1 MILKNLLLV
10 GLAFLLFSVQ
20 AASGVAHIDHFE
32 RGREY
37 FYQGKIKEAGIEFKE
52 ALRHNPGLDEID
64 RQLAVE
70 STIYLKKIKEKEG
83 HAASSKYEAA
93 KDYEAEGNFIA
104 AANAYQELIEQ
115 YPDSKEVASAL
126 DGLYRVAT
134 GILEKGG
141 RPRLF
146 AESNYS
152 RARKLFQFLSERLP
166 FGEKKARA
174 QYKIGLSYFYDRV
187 FPKAVLYYNRV
198 VKNYPQSPYAEK
210 AFFGI
215 AMAYLNQ
222 SISTPRDQTMTM
234 RARDKFRSF
243 QRLFPNSP
251 LQKDAE
257 EKLFLLNERLAEHL
271 YRIGTFY
278 KKQGELAAA
287 KIYYES
293 ILNDYPE
300 TSWAAL
306 GRARLNELTTKAAM
320 R

>member
-1 MILKNLLLV
+1 M
-10 GLAFLLFSVQ
+10 
-20 AASGVAHIDHFE
+20 
-32 RGREY
+32 
-37 FYQGKIKEAGIEFKE
+37 
-52 ALRHNPGLDEID
+52 AL
-64 RQLAVE
+64 
-70 STIYLKKIKEKEG
+70 
-83 HAASSKYEAA
+83 
-93 KDYEAEGNFIA
+93 
-104 AANAYQELIEQ
+104 
-115 YPDSKEVASAL
+115 AL

-134 GILEKGG
+134 GILKDED

-166 FGEKKARA
+166 FGEKAARV
-174 QYKIGLSYFYDRV
+174 QYKIGLSYFYDDDFSEAALHYKGV
-187 FPKAVLYYNRV
+187 IE
-198 VKNYPQSPYAEK
+198 NYPQSPYAEK
-210 AFFGI
+210 ALFGI

-222 SISTPRDQTMTM
+222 STAPPRDQTMTG
-234 RARDKFRSF
+234 RAREEFKNF
-243 QRLFPNSP
+243 QQLFPDSP

-257 EKLFLLNERLAEHL
+257 EKLFSLNEQLAEHL

-300 TSWAAL
+300 TSWAAP
-306 GRARLNELTTKAAM
+306 GRDRLNELTTKAAV